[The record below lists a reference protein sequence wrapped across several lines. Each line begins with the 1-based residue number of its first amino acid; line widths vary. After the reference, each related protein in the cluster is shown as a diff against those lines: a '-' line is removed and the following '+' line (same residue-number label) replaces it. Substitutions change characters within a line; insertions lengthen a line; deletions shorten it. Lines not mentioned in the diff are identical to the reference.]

1 MKILVAD
8 DDEILRKLFKR
19 CLNEAGH
26 VCRTAQ
32 DGNAC
37 LEQLKTETFDL
48 IYLDLIMPGMSKG
61 SVVEI
66 HKANPTAKIVIIS
79 TLDDETAM
87 KAVFAEGAIAFMRK
101 PFDVDMIMKTTTE
114 IEFSIS

>member
-8 DDEILRKLFKR
+8 DDEVLRKLFER

-26 VCRTAQ
+26 ICRLVE
-32 DGNAC
+32 DGTAC
-37 LEQLKTETFDL
+37 LEAVSNEQFDL
-48 IYLDLIMPGMSKG
+48 IFLDLIMPGMAEG

-66 HKANPTAKIVIIS
+66 HNANPEAKIVIIS
-79 TLDDETAM
+79 TLDDEIAM

-101 PFDVDMIMKTTTE
+101 PFDVDMIMKTTRE
-114 IEFSIS
+114 IENKNT